1 MESGET
7 SDTAPL
13 DVGGF
18 EVGWRDARGE
28 HRCPL
33 AEAAVVEFEAG
44 LPVRGFPSYRG
55 QRNFPGLYWS
65 ATTGGHMGFESWLE
79 RDHAMLLDFT
89 PEVTG
94 LLSQPLWLF
103 WQNDKGRAVSHAP
116 DYFARFEDGRGL
128 LVDCRPLDRIDERS
142 AAKFAVTRLACEAVG
157 WGYRVVGMVD
167 TVRIANVRW
176 LAGYRHPRRATA
188 AGLTE
193 RLMAVFSVPSPLV
206 GQASL
211 LGDPIAVLPAVFH
224 LLWAGRLRADLSK
237 PLTDT
242 TLVSRVEAE

>member
-1 MESGET
+1 MGLGGT

-13 DVGGF
+13 HVDEF
-18 EVGWRDARGE
+18 EVGWRDA
-28 HRCPL
+28 
-33 AEAAVVEFEAG
+33 
-44 LPVRGFPSYRG
+44 
-55 QRNFPGLYWS
+55 YWS
-65 ATTGGHMGFESWLE
+65 ATTGGHVGFESWRAWLE
-79 RDHAMLLDFT
+79 REHAMLLDFT

-103 WQNDKGRAVSHAP
+103 WQNGKGRVVSHAP

-128 LVDCRPLDRIDERS
+128 LVDCRPLEVDKRS

-167 TVRIANVRW
+167 AVRMANVRW
-176 LAGYRHPRRATA
+176 LAGYRHPRHGAA
-188 AGLTE
+188 AGLVE
-193 RLMAVFSVPSPLV
+193 RLLAVFSAPSPLV

-211 LGDPIAVLPAVFH
+211 LGDPIAVLPTLFH
-224 LLWAGRLRADLSK
+224 LLWHGRLRADLSQ

-242 TLVSRVEAE
+242 TLVSRAEAW

>member
-1 MESGET
+1 MGLGGT

-18 EVGWRDARGE
+18 EVGWRDANGE
-28 HRCPL
+28 HRRPL
-33 AEAAVVEFEAG
+33 GEAEEVEFETG

-65 ATTGGHMGFESWLE
+65 ATTGGHVGFESWLE
-79 RDHAMLLDFT
+79 RGHAMLLDFT

-103 WQNDKGRAVSHAP
+103 WQNDKGRVVSHAP

-128 LVDCRPLDRIDERS
+128 LVDCRPLDRVDERS

-157 WGYRVVGMVD
+157 WGYQVVGMVD
-167 TVRIANVRW
+167 PVRMANVRW
-176 LAGYRHPRRATA
+176 LAGYRHSRHATT
-188 AGLTE
+188 AGMAE

-242 TLVSRVEAE
+242 TLVSRVEAW